1 MTETARMYGGSL
13 YDLAAEE
20 GLEARILGELDD
32 YETSFLTYYADG
44 TLAFDTENHPVDE
57 EDIPKIIGNEALDRI
72 GEFAQSAVHV
82 RNHNYHKDYEILRV
96 RENWPG
102 NHDDEEDE

>member
-1 MTETARMYGGSL
+1 MVAH
-13 YDLAAEE
+13 E
-20 GLEARILGELDD
+20 GIEVIEPDQFGELDD

-44 TLAFDTENHPVDE
+44 KLVFDTEDQPVDE
-57 EDIPKIIGNEALDRI
+57 DDIPKIIGNEALNRM
-72 GEFAQSAVHV
+72 GEFALSAVHV

>member
-1 MTETARMYGGSL
+1 MAH
-13 YDLAAEE
+13 
-20 GLEARILGELDD
+20 EAIEVIEPDQFGELDD

-44 TLAFDTENHPVDE
+44 ALVFDTENQPVDDD
-57 EDIPKIIGNEALDRI
+57 DIPKIIGNEALDRI
-72 GEFAQSAVHV
+72 GEFVPSAVHV

-96 RENWPG
+96 RENWSG